1 MRRCEV
7 PSRREEELRLLRAY
21 HATGD
26 PRAREAAVERFLPLA
41 RSLARRYRGGTE
53 PLEDLEQVACLA
65 LVRAV
70 DGFDPSRGTA
80 FTSYAVPSIAGALK
94 RHFRDNGW
102 SVRVPRDL
110 QELALRVERL
120 KDELM
125 AETGH
130 SPTAVQIAVRA
141 GKGIGV
147 EDVLEA
153 RDAFR
158 ALHSDSLDQPRARRD
173 DDEAGS
179 LLDTLGDADL
189 ELGRA
194 HDRAALDSVLD
205 TLDERDRTIIHLYYQ
220 GELTQAEIGRRL
232 GYSQMHVS
240 RLLRQAVERLQ
251 LAVAEQ
257 EERVAARVETAAA

>member
-1 MRRCEV
+1 MS
-7 PSRREEELRLLRAY
+7 SRRDEELKVLRAY
-21 HATGD
+21 HLSRD

-80 FTSYAVPSIAGALK
+80 FTSYAVPSIAGAIK

-120 KDELM
+120 NDELI

-130 SPTAVQIAVRA
+130 SPTAKQIAERA
-141 GKGIGV
+141 GSGISV
-147 EDVLEA
+147 EEVLEA
-153 RDAFR
+153 REAFR
-158 ALHSDSLDQPRARRD
+158 ALHSDSLDQPRGSRD
-173 DDEAGS
+173 EDGAAS

-189 ELGRA
+189 EIGRA
-194 HDRAALDSVLD
+194 HDRAALDAVLE
-205 TLDERDRTIIHLYYQ
+205 TLDERDRTIIHLYYKS
-220 GELTQAEIGRRL
+220 ELTQAEIGRRL

-240 RLLRQAVERLQ
+240 RLLRQAVERLRI
-251 LAVAEQ
+251 AASVQ
-257 EERVAARVETAAA
+257 EEQATEVVAAAAA

>member
-1 MRRCEV
+1 M
-7 PSRREEELRLLRAY
+7 PARREAELKLLRAY
-21 HATGD
+21 HSTGD

-41 RSLARRYRGGTE
+41 RSLARRYSGGSE

-70 DGFDPSRGTA
+70 DGFDPTRGTA
-80 FTSYAVPSIAGALK
+80 FTSYAVPSIAGAIK

-120 KDELM
+120 NDELI

-130 SPTAVQIAVRA
+130 SPTAAQISARA
-141 GKGIGV
+141 GAGIGV

-153 RDAFR
+153 REALR
-158 ALHSDSLDQPRARRD
+158 ALHSDSLDQPRGSRD
-173 DDEAGS
+173 DGDTGS
-179 LLDTLGDADL
+179 LLESLGDADL
-189 ELGRA
+189 EIGRA
-194 HDRAALDSVLD
+194 HDRAALHSVLD
-205 TLDERDRTIIHLYYQ
+205 TLEERDRAIIHLYYQ
-220 GELTQAEIGRRL
+220 DELTQAEIGRRL

-240 RLLRQAVERLQ
+240 RLLRQAVERLR
-251 LAVAEQ
+251 LAALEQ
-257 EERVAARVETAAA
+257 DEQVTELMIASSA

>member
-1 MRRCEV
+1 V
-7 PSRREEELRLLRAY
+7 PARREEELRLLRSY
-21 HATGD
+21 HSSGD

-41 RSLARRYRGGTE
+41 RSLARRYSGGGE

-70 DGFDPSRGTA
+70 DGFDPTRGTA
-80 FTSYAVPSIAGALK
+80 FTSYAVPSIAGAIK

-110 QELALRVERL
+110 QELALRVERIN
-120 KDELM
+120 DELV

-130 SPTAVQIAVRA
+130 KATAVQLSERA
-141 GKGIGV
+141 GICI

-153 RDAFR
+153 REAFR
-158 ALHSDSLDQPRARRD
+158 ALHSDSLDQPRGARD
-173 DDEAGS
+173 DEDSGS

-189 ELGRA
+189 ELMRA
-194 HDRAALDSVLD
+194 HDRTALYSVLD
-205 TLDERDRTIIHLYYQ
+205 TLDERDRTIIRLYYKD
-220 GELTQAEIGRRL
+220 ELTQAEIGQRL

-240 RLLRQAVERLQ
+240 RLLRRALNRL
-251 LAVAEQ
+251 
-257 EERVAARVETAAA
+257 ETAAAAA

>member
-1 MRRCEV
+1 V
-7 PSRREEELRLLRAY
+7 PARREEELRLLKAY
-21 HATGD
+21 HSTGD
-26 PRAREAAVERFLPLA
+26 PRARDAAVGRFLPLA
-41 RSLARRYRGGTE
+41 RSLARRYSGGSE

-70 DGFDPSRGTA
+70 DGFDPTRGTA
-80 FTSYAVPSIAGALK
+80 FTSYAVPSIAGAIK

-110 QELALRVERL
+110 QELALRVERVS
-120 KDELM
+120 DELVS
-125 AETGH
+125 ETGH
-130 SPTAVQIAVRA
+130 TPTAGRIAERS
-141 GKGIGV
+141 GIEV

-153 RDAFR
+153 REAFR
-158 ALHSDSLDQPRARRD
+158 ALHSDSLDQPRGARD
-173 DDEAGS
+173 DEDSGS

-194 HDRAALDSVLD
+194 HDRAALHAVLD
-205 TLDERDRTIIHLYYQ
+205 TLDERDRMIIHLYYKE
-220 GELTQAEIGRRL
+220 ELTQAEIGRRL

-251 LAVAEQ
+251 LAATEQ
-257 EERVAARVETAAA
+257 EDQITELVSPAAA

>member
-1 MRRCEV
+1 V
-7 PSRREEELRLLRAY
+7 SARREEELRLLRAY
-21 HATGD
+21 HASGD

-41 RSLARRYRGGTE
+41 RSLARRYSGGSE

-70 DGFDPSRGTA
+70 DGFDPTRGTA
-80 FTSYAVPSIAGALK
+80 FTSYAVPSIAGAIK

-110 QELALRVERL
+110 QELALRVERVS
-120 KDELM
+120 DELI

-130 SPTAVQIAVRA
+130 TPTAGQIAERA
-141 GKGIGV
+141 GIEI

-153 RDAFR
+153 REAFR
-158 ALHSDSLDQPRARRD
+158 ALHSDSLDQPRGARA
-173 DDEAGS
+173 DDEDSGS
-179 LLDTLGDADL
+179 LLDTLGDPDL

-194 HDRAALDSVLD
+194 HDRAALSSVLD
-205 TLDERDRTIIHLYYQ
+205 TLDARDRTIISLYYHH
-220 GELTQAEIGRRL
+220 ELTQAEIGRQL

-240 RLLRQAVERLQ
+240 RLLRQAVERLRLAATQQDDQVAQ
-251 LAVAEQ
+251 LVG
-257 EERVAARVETAAA
+257 

>member
-1 MRRCEV
+1 MPARRD
-7 PSRREEELRLLRAY
+7 EELRLLRAY
-21 HATGD
+21 HSTGD

-41 RSLARRYRGGTE
+41 RSLARRYSGGSE

-70 DGFDPSRGTA
+70 DGFDPARGTA
-80 FTSYAVPSIAGALK
+80 FASYAVPSIAGAIK

-110 QELALRVERL
+110 QELALRVERIGN
-120 KDELM
+120 ELL
-125 AETGH
+125 AETGDT
-130 SPTAVQIAVRA
+130 PTAAQIAACA
-141 GKGIGV
+141 GVGV

-153 RDAFR
+153 REAFR
-158 ALHSDSLDQPRARRD
+158 ALHSDSLDRPRGARD
-173 DDEAGS
+173 DDDAAS

-189 ELGRA
+189 EIGRA
-194 HDRAALDSVLD
+194 HDRAALAAVLD

-220 GELTQAEIGRRL
+220 DELTQAEIGRRL

-240 RLLRQAVERLQ
+240 RLLRQAVERLR
-251 LAVAEQ
+251 LAAWEQ
-257 EERVAARVETAAA
+257 EEKVAQLVAADAA

>member
-1 MRRCEV
+1 M
-7 PSRREEELRLLRAY
+7 SARREEELRLLSSY
-21 HATGD
+21 HSSGD

-41 RSLARRYRGGTE
+41 RSLARRYSGGGE

-70 DGFDPSRGTA
+70 DGFDPTRGTA
-80 FTSYAVPSIAGALK
+80 FTSYAVPSIAGAIK

-110 QELALRVERL
+110 QELALRVERINE
-120 KDELM
+120 ELV

-130 SPTAVQIAVRA
+130 KATAVQLSERA
-141 GKGIGV
+141 GICI

-153 RDAFR
+153 REAFR
-158 ALHSDSLDQPRARRD
+158 ALHSDSLDQPRGARD
-173 DDEAGS
+173 DEDAGS

-189 ELGRA
+189 ELVRA
-194 HDRAALDSVLD
+194 HDRTALYSVLD
-205 TLDERDRTIIHLYYQ
+205 TLDERDRTIIRLYYKE
-220 GELTQAEIGRRL
+220 ELTQAEIGRRL

-240 RLLRQAVERLQ
+240 RLLRQAVERLRLTATQ
-251 LAVAEQ
+251 Q
-257 EERVAARVETAAA
+257 ENQVTDLVSAA